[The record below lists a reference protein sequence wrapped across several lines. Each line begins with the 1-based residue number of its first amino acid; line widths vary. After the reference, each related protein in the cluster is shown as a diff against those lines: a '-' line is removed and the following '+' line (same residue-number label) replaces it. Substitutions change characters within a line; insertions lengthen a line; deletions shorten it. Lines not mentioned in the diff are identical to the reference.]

1 MASDWVKRLYM
12 VMWIPV
18 SYNPFHLYDLVVCDS
33 RKCFAKEAS
42 RVISFFIKGVLGRYM
57 NCAPLPTLL
66 TPNSS
71 LKKFPLAMYRKI

>member
-1 MASDWVKRLYM
+1 MASDGGKRLYM

-18 SYNPFHLYDLVVCDS
+18 SYNPFNLYNLGVCVS

-57 NCAPLPTLL
+57 NCAPLPPLL
-66 TPNSS
+66 TPHS
-71 LKKFPLAMYRKI
+71 